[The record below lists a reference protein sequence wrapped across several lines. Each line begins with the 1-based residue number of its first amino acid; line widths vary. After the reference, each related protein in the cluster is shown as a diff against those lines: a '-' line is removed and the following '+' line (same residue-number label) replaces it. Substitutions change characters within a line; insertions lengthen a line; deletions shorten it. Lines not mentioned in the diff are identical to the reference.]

1 MNIVVVGGGK
11 VGYYLV
17 KKLVNDGHTVAL
29 IEKDRARCEQIAS
42 GIDTMVING
51 DGCDI
56 SILEQAGIA
65 RTDVFAAV
73 TGSDEDNFVAC
84 QLAKTGYNVL
94 RTVARVNNPNNEAIF
109 SELGVD
115 VPVNSTTIIAK
126 IVEEEV
132 SLDDFINLLSFK
144 KGNISLVRVDISED
158 SPAIG
163 KMIKDIALPPD
174 SVLVSIIRGGDIIAP
189 KGETVLARGDD
200 VVAITSVGN
209 EEPLLASLI
218 GKIK

>member
-1 MNIVVVGGGK
+1 
-11 VGYYLV
+11 L
-17 KKLVNDGHTVAL
+17 
-29 IEKDRARCEQIAS
+29 
-42 GIDTMVING
+42 VING

-56 SILEQAGIA
+56 NILEQSGIEKA
-65 RTDVFAAV
+65 AFFAAV

-144 KGNISLVRVDISED
+144 KGNISLVRVDLSDD

-163 KMIKDIALPPD
+163 KMIKDIILPPN
-174 SVLVSIIRGGDIIAP
+174 SVLVSIIRGGDIIIP
-189 KGETVLARGDD
+189 KGETVLTPGDD
-200 VVAITSVGN
+200 VIAITSVEN
-209 EEPLLASLI
+209 EQSLLASLI
-218 GKIK
+218 GKIN

>member
-17 KKLVNDGHTVAL
+17 KKLVKDGLSVTL
-29 IEKDRARCEQIAS
+29 IEKDRARCEEIAQE
-42 GIDTMVING
+42 IDTMVING

-56 SILEQAGIA
+56 GILEQAGISKA
-65 RTDVFAAV
+65 SVLAAV

-115 VPVNSTTIIAK
+115 VPVNSTTIIAR

-144 KGNISLVRVDISED
+144 KGNISLVRVDLSDD
-158 SPAIG
+158 SPAVG
-163 KMIKDIALPPD
+163 KMIKDIILPPN
-174 SVLVSIIRGGDIIAP
+174 SVLVSIIRGGDIIIP
-189 KGETVLARGDD
+189 KGETVLTPGDD
-200 VVAITSVGN
+200 VIALTSVEN
-209 EEPLLASLI
+209 EQSLLTSLI